1 MLVVNIIIYL
11 WNVSMHK
18 CFMSML
24 VFTFGLMMTSMH
36 ILCVLVSF
44 HGLLRTCRCS
54 MNMLMVKNGLMMTF
68 VHFMC
73 VLVNFLWPAKD
84 L

>member
-1 MLVVNIIIYL
+1 MFAYGVMRNCT
-11 WNVSMHK
+11 

-24 VFTFGLMMTSMH
+24 VFTYGLMMISMH

-44 HGLLRTCRCS
+44 HGLLRTCKCS

-73 VLVNFLWPAKD
+73 VLVNFLWPTED